1 MNVYEDLDYWVVWYL
16 IDMCNLCFEW
26 KKKERDK
33 DLKESKNVLFVFFKL
48 VYEWWVIDFCING
61 FDFFFY

>member
-1 MNVYEDLDYWVVWYL
+1 MFW
-16 IDMCNLCFEW
+16 M
-26 KKKERDK
+26 KKKKRDK